1 MANTSIYV
9 SHSSALHYWRTN
21 PPWYVLEG
29 EGRNIRALR
38 DCPGSDDQVRDLV
51 LSEADFG
58 ERPIDV
64 LVPVGAPR
72 FRSILRYHV
81 QKAPIP
87 PNSLYPLWNGIHVVS
102 PTLCFV
108 ELCNTLSFA
117 EALELG
123 MELCGT
129 YALRPDDLEEYATR
143 DYKLMSTVS
152 LCRRVRAWKDIHGLV
167 QARKV
172 SRYLVDGCA
181 SPMETK
187 LYLLLCLP
195 QKYGGYNISRPEIN
209 AKIELSEEQRLIFRQ
224 ESVKPDFLWRDYN
237 LIVEYDGEYHNDP
250 DQIAKDAKRRVL
262 LETMGYTVVT
272 VKKQQVYDP
281 LIFDEFATMIAKKT
295 KKRVHPLTSKQQG
308 AREELRD
315 ALLASSASDQKAAG

>member
-1 MANTSIYV
+1 MAGTSIYI

-29 EGRNIRALR
+29 EGRNIRSLR
-38 DCPGSDDQVRDLV
+38 DCPSSDDQVRDLV

-58 ERPIDV
+58 EHPIDV
-64 LVPVGAPR
+64 LVPAGAPR

-81 QKAPIP
+81 QKAQIP
-87 PNSLYPLWNGIHVVS
+87 SNSLFPLRDGIHVVS

-117 EALELG
+117 ASLELG

-129 YALRPDDLEEYATR
+129 YALRPGSLEDYAKR
-143 DYKLMSTVS
+143 DYQLMNALS
-152 LCRRVRAWKDIHGLV
+152 CRRRVKAWKDIHGLV

-172 SRYLVDGCA
+172 SRYLADGCA

-195 QKYGGYNISRPEIN
+195 QKYGGYNIARPEIN
-209 AKIELSEEQRLIFRQ
+209 AKIELSEEQRLILRQ
-224 ESVKPDFLWRDYN
+224 ESVKPDFLWREFN
-237 LIVEYDGEYHNDP
+237 LIVEYDGEYHDDP
-250 DQIAKDAKRRVL
+250 AQLAKDAKRRVL

-281 LIFDEFATMIAKKT
+281 LIFDEFASMIAKKT
-295 KKRVHPLTSKQQG
+295 GKRVRSLEPKQHF
-308 AREELRD
+308 AREKLRD
-315 ALLASSASDQKAAG
+315 ALLS